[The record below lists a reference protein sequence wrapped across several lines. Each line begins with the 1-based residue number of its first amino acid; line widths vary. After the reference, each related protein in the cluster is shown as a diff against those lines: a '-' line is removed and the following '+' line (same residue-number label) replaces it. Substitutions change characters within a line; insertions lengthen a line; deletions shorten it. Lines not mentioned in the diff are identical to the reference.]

1 MENKI
6 IVFSRLGCKYCDNA
20 KKFLKNLQL
29 PFHEIKINDDKNYEY
44 KRDHLFHYYQ
54 HHSYPVIVINN
65 ELLGGYSDLVNA
77 YDTLKLHDM
86 CSKIGLELPFDL

>member
-29 PFHEIKINDDKNYEY
+29 PFHEIKINHDDKNY
-44 KRDHLFHYYQ
+44 Q
-54 HHSYPVIVINN
+54 
-65 ELLGGYSDLVNA
+65 
-77 YDTLKLHDM
+77 
-86 CSKIGLELPFDL
+86 